1 MSRAPG
7 LEEVRVLGESLE
19 LDPGLEEAFWDRDPA
34 VAVIWGTAVRECPN
48 NFSSDT
54 LRRLQ
59 GQLVPGRE
67 EGKHS
72 MTKI

>member
-7 LEEVRVLGESLE
+7 LEEARVLGESLE
-19 LDPGLEEAFWDRDPA
+19 LDPGLEEAFWDRDQA
-34 VAVIWGTAVRECPN
+34 VTWGTGVRECPN

-59 GQLVPGRE
+59 GRLVPGQE

>member
-34 VAVIWGTAVRECPN
+34 VAVIWGTGVRECPN

-59 GQLVPGRE
+59 GQLVPGRV

>member
-19 LDPGLEEAFWDRDPA
+19 LDPGLEEVFWDRDPA
-34 VAVIWGTAVRECPN
+34 VAVTWGTGVRECPN

-59 GQLVPGRE
+59 GQQVPGRE
-67 EGKHS
+67 EGIHS

>member
-1 MSRAPG
+1 MSR
-7 LEEVRVLGESLE
+7 V
-19 LDPGLEEAFWDRDPA
+19 PGLEEARVLRESLERDLALEEVFWDLDPA
-34 VAVIWGTAVRECPN
+34 VAVTWGTGVRECPN
-48 NFSSDT
+48 NFSSDI

>member
-1 MSRAPG
+1 MSRVHGLEEARVLGEFLERDPG
-7 LEEVRVLGESLE
+7 LEEV
-19 LDPGLEEAFWDRDPA
+19 FWDRDPA
-34 VAVIWGTAVRECPN
+34 VAVTWGTGVRECPN

-59 GQLVPGRE
+59 GRLVPGQE
-67 EGKHS
+67 EGIHS

>member
-1 MSRAPG
+1 MSRVPG
-7 LEEVRVLGESLE
+7 LEEPRVLGESLE
-19 LDPGLEEAFWDRDPA
+19 LDPGLEEVFWDRDPA
-34 VAVIWGTAVRECPN
+34 VAVTWGTGVSECPN

-59 GQLVPGRE
+59 GQLVHGRE